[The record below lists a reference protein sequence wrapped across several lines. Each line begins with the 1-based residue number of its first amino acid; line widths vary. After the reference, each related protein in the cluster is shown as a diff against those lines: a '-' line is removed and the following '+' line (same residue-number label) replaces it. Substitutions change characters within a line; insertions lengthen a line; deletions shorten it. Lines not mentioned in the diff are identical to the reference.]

1 MELVFTVGYGVLI
14 GYEISLSFDNPDIG
28 GLGYVIFIL
37 LAPVAFQQ
45 SCVYI
50 VNEMVR
56 DRETKMK
63 ESLRIMG
70 LNKYMYALSFL
81 VQRGIWT
88 TMTCLIMAIMT
99 YALNSDQ
106 IGFGAAIALFLA
118 LWLLALDFLAL
129 SLFIQNFFSNPKL
142 AAVCAP
148 FLFFL
153 PTGVAMLGLITPVT
167 TLTPN
172 NWVQYIFFLPT
183 FPFEVIL
190 TEIFQPDSSIQFFE
204 VSAAAAWIVL
214 VLLTPIYFFLHI
226 YVEAIMP
233 DAYGVTES
241 CCFCFRKSKKPPAD
255 DVYDDFDDADMKS
268 TINEDEEVG
277 DPLLRKSADDDHFAP
292 IEEKLIDPNSKSDSR
307 KQSAL
312 RRNTEGRKAF
322 SKTDP
327 IQLKRMSMLFGQF
340 RAVDKLTLSIK
351 QDEIISLLGHNGAGK
366 TTAIYM
372 LTGMLMPSEGD
383 AIIHGNSIKRDTDE
397 VRRSIG
403 LCQ

>member
-1 MELVFTVGYGVLI
+1 MKAEKKKSIMELVFTIGYGSLI

-45 SCVYI
+45 SCVFI

-99 YALNSDQ
+99 YVMNSDT
-106 IGFGAAIALFLA
+106 IGFGAAIQLFLA

-129 SLFIQNFFSNPKL
+129 SIFIQNFFNNPKL

-167 TLTPN
+167 TLEPN
-172 NWVQYIFFLPT
+172 NWVQYMFFLPT
-183 FPFEVIL
+183 FPFEVVL
-190 TEIFQPDSSIQFFE
+190 TEIFQPDASFSFFE
-204 VSAAAAWIVL
+204 VSSAAAWVFL

-226 YVEAIMP
+226 YVEAIIP

-241 CCFCFRKSKKPPAD
+241 CCFC
-255 DVYDDFDDADMKS
+255 
-268 TINEDEEVG
+268 
-277 DPLLRKSADDDHFAP
+277 LRKS
-292 IEEKLIDPNSKSDSR
+292 R
-307 KQSAL
+307 KQEA
-312 RRNTEGRKAF
+312 
-322 SKTDP
+322 
-327 IQLKRMSMLFGQF
+327 
-340 RAVDKLTLSIK
+340 
-351 QDEIISLLGHNGAGK
+351 
-366 TTAIYM
+366 Y
-372 LTGMLMPSEGD
+372 
-383 AIIHGNSIKRDTDE
+383 
-397 VRRSIG
+397 
-403 LCQ
+403 